1 MNLLCYALYAPPVT
15 EVGLQSVNEHPR
27 RIDSLPALDAMT
39 ITPLIG
45 VTMLAA
51 AYGGWAVRA
60 EAASSSRGKP
70 IALHVNWSVEHA
82 PKGSTST
89 KNIEKRSL
97 VTDAVVPSGAN
108 LKLFFPSK
116 TGAHEFELLCT
127 PKILEPPLLVTPDGK
142 KVAGRFW
149 IGCVFKRRDG
159 VPLSSHPQMATWDNQ
174 EIGVEVRDN
183 DGAGGKLLYRVMIN
197 PSTTQARIEQ
207 ARAAQKVKNA
217 P

>member
-1 MNLLCYALYAPPVT
+1 MTRCCISTNDSPFGKRPSEGFSTMIFQMSFVS
-15 EVGLQSVNEHPR
+15 G
-27 RIDSLPALDAMT
+27 DSLSSFE
-39 ITPLIG
+39 
-45 VTMLAA
+45 VLAVKSPVWVSA
-51 AYGGWAVRA
+51 R
-60 EAASSSRGKP
+60 
-70 IALHVNWSVEHA
+70 
-82 PKGSTST
+82 
-89 KNIEKRSL
+89 
-97 VTDAVVPSGAN
+97 
-108 LKLFFPSK
+108 
-116 TGAHEFELLCT
+116 
-127 PKILEPPLLVTPDGK
+127 
-142 KVAGRFW
+142 AGRIW